1 MFTAIIIYFFKFY
14 SFSCNFFIL
23 FYFLF
28 LFFCFC
34 FSPKFSR
41 KLCYVTRLEDL
52 AEYVHLDQIDVP
64 VQVAE

>member
-1 MFTAIIIYFFKFY
+1 MFTAIIIYLFKFY
-14 SFSCNFFIL
+14 SFSCKFFIL
-23 FYFLF
+23 FYVFV
-28 LFFCFC
+28 FCFC